1 MLEAYVTTTAFR
13 VANKADRQH
22 GKWIAADDGN
32 GQSIASKMYHYYNTF
47 SMDEICN
54 ISLIAASLLAL
65 TLVCMRDQAI
75 AHIVNKVDNF
85 EKRFNAWDDRYDE
98 WEDYFDDWDDRIP
111 EEQEEDEEIVN
122 VYRTYETVSG
132 DYVHY
137 IKYMNGDF
145 MLILPQN
152 KAVRGKSIL
161 NVFLRRE
168 TRSTRGHVQ
177 MTYLDTDY
185 AVTTISVV
193 RNDVGL
199 SEFLSEFIDE

>member
-1 MLEAYVTTTAFR
+1 
-13 VANKADRQH
+13 
-22 GKWIAADDGN
+22 
-32 GQSIASKMYHYYNTF
+32 
-47 SMDEICN
+47 
-54 ISLIAASLLAL
+54 
-65 TLVCMRDQAI
+65 
-75 AHIVNKVDNF
+75 
-85 EKRFNAWDDRYDE
+85 
-98 WEDYFDDWDDRIP
+98 
-111 EEQEEDEEIVN
+111 
-122 VYRTYETVSG
+122 
-132 DYVHY
+132 
-137 IKYMNGDF
+137 